1 MTSHTYFLSICLISS
16 VILLSLAIGLS
27 FCRLIKGPHLPDH
40 IIALDNISTL
50 CLCLI
55 GVSIIIS
62 SHPIYLDIMITLA
75 LMSFLSMVAFSKF
88 IEYQQPKKDK

>member
-1 MTSHTYFLSICLISS
+1 MTLHLHFFSICLISS
-16 VILLSLAIGLS
+16 VILLSLAVGLS

-55 GVSIIIS
+55 GLSIIMS
-62 SHPIYLDIMITLA
+62 ANPIYLDIMITLA

-88 IEYQQPKKDK
+88 IEYQQLKRDR